1 MPRKKTTPDAEKK
14 AAAPKAAVKAAAAKA
29 PAKSAAAKTAAKTA
43 AKPRVAR
50 KPTACVVCGAE
61 VAPFS
66 TEELC
71 WVCRRLKIS
80 AWRDVE
86 NQSAMQE

>member
-1 MPRKKTTPDAEKK
+1 MRAKGAKK
-14 AAAPKAAVKAAAAKA
+14 AA
-29 PAKSAAAKTAAKTA
+29 
-43 AKPRVAR
+43 R
-50 KPTACVVCGAE
+50 CVVCGAE

-86 NQSAMQE
+86 GQAAIQE

>member
-1 MPRKKTTPDAEKK
+1 MLIPKKT
-14 AAAPKAAVKAAAAKA
+14 
-29 PAKSAAAKTAAKTA
+29 
-43 AKPRVAR
+43 AKPRAAR
-50 KPTACVVCGAE
+50 APKPAAQAAKRFALCVVCGSE

-66 TEELC
+66 TEDLC

-80 AWRDVE
+80 AWRDME

>member
-1 MPRKKTTPDAEKK
+1 MATRKPQKRKQPAPVEPAIETTPAAPRKPG
-14 AAAPKAAVKAAAAKA
+14 
-29 PAKSAAAKTAAKTA
+29 
-43 AKPRVAR
+43 R
-50 KPTACVVCGAE
+50 CVVCGEE

-80 AWRDVE
+80 AWRETDS
-86 NQSAMQE
+86 QAAAQE

>member
-1 MPRKKTTPDAEKK
+1 MRKKNPAPTA
-14 AAAPKAAVKAAAAKA
+14 AAAPLPRATRAKAAKK
-29 PAKSAAAKTAAKTA
+29 PAK
-43 AKPRVAR
+43 
-50 KPTACVVCGAE
+50 CVVCGAE

-86 NQSAMQE
+86 GQTAIQE

>member
-1 MPRKKTTPDAEKK
+1 MSRKPSTTGQKQPPKRRV
-14 AAAPKAAVKAAAAKA
+14 AA
-29 PAKSAAAKTAAKTA
+29 
-43 AKPRVAR
+43 AR
-50 KPTACVVCGAE
+50 KPAAQGARCVVCGDP

-80 AWRDVE
+80 AWRESDV
-86 NQSAMQE
+86 QTAIQE

>member
-1 MPRKKTTPDAEKK
+1 MPRKPSQPSAKPRKTARK
-14 AAAPKAAVKAAAAKA
+14 AAPRTQAPAPKA
-29 PAKSAAAKTAAKTA
+29 P
-43 AKPRVAR
+43 
-50 KPTACVVCGAE
+50 CVVCGAE

-80 AWRDVE
+80 AWRDIE
-86 NQSAMQE
+86 GQAAMQE

>member
-1 MPRKKTTPDAEKK
+1 MRKKKPTSTVTV
-14 AAAPKAAVKAAAAKA
+14 APPPRASRAKV
-29 PAKSAAAKTAAKTA
+29 AKKTAK
-43 AKPRVAR
+43 
-50 KPTACVVCGAE
+50 CVVCGAE

-86 NQSAMQE
+86 GQTAMQE

>member
-1 MPRKKTTPDAEKK
+1 MATKKPQKRKK
-14 AAAPKAAVKAAAAKA
+14 
-29 PAKSAAAKTAAKTA
+29 PAGLEPAMETATA
-43 AKPRVAR
+43 AR
-50 KPTACVVCGAE
+50 KPGRCVVCGE
-61 VAPFS
+61 DVAPFS

-86 NQSAMQE
+86 GQAAMQE

>member
-1 MPRKKTTPDAEKK
+1 MPKKPNPS
-14 AAAPKAAVKAAAAKA
+14 AAAPKASKKPRRATPLQVQTRKAA
-29 PAKSAAAKTAAKTA
+29 P
-43 AKPRVAR
+43 
-50 KPTACVVCGAE
+50 CVVCGAE

-66 TEELC
+66 TEDLC

-86 NQSAMQE
+86 GQAAMQE

>member
-1 MPRKKTTPDAEKK
+1 MKKQSTRAKTT
-14 AAAPKAAVKAAAAKA
+14 A
-29 PAKSAAAKTAAKTA
+29 PAKPSVRAKVAK
-43 AKPRVAR
+43 KGAR
-50 KPTACVVCGAE
+50 CVVCAAE

-86 NQSAMQE
+86 GQAAIQE

>member
-1 MPRKKTTPDAEKK
+1 MPRTRKPSTPPKSTTPARRKPVVHK
-14 AAAPKAAVKAAAAKA
+14 IAAKD
-29 PAKSAAAKTAAKTA
+29 
-43 AKPRVAR
+43 AR
-50 KPTACVVCGAE
+50 CVVCGDP

-80 AWRDVE
+80 AWRESD
-86 NQSAMQE
+86 NQAAMQE